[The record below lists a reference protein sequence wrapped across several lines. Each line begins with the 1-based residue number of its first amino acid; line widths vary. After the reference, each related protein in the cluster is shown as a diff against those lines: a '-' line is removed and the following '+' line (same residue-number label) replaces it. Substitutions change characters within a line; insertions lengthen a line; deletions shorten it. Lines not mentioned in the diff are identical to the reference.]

1 MDEPRSAGANRRTD
15 SHFARASR
23 AARQQEARN
32 ISTGQEQ
39 EKAGRAKQGEQRGP
53 EESGHFVRE
62 RNGAGTPVT
71 VGRLELTPEAGSERG
86 QLGIR
91 GLERRAAFEPGQR
104 LHEMR
109 AAAVLGHVPRE
120 PLPHVGVARKTET
133 LRHDTRHRVPNA
145 AQHDRR
151 SDDRPIAAESIA
163 PEAMADHRDRISVV
177 QRLGG
182 ESGAQGRLDSDHL
195 KEVRARLDSAQAQR
209 LTAGLGEIDLRVPP
223 GSRRVE
229 DLRQRPVV
237 AEVDR
242 REPLVKKRASPIG
255 LPQHRE
261 PIRLRIRKRPENNL
275 VQDAEHRRR
284 DARPQPEGQDS
295 RQREPGRPAEQPPP
309 EAQVLEEPLQRH
321 RGIRR

>member
-1 MDEPRSAGANRRTD
+1 M
-15 SHFARASR
+15 
-23 AARQQEARN
+23 
-32 ISTGQEQ
+32 

-53 EESGHFVRE
+53 EESSHLVRE
-62 RNGAGTPVT
+62 RNGAGTPIT
-71 VGRLELTPEAGSERG
+71 VGRFELTPEAVAERG

-91 GLERRAAFEPGQR
+91 GLEGRTAFEPGQR

-109 AAAVLGHVPRE
+109 AAAVLSHVPRE
-120 PLPHVGVARKTET
+120 PLPDVGVAREPET
-133 LRHDTRHRVPNA
+133 LRHHAQNRVRNA

-151 SDDRPIAAESIA
+151 PDDRWIAVEPIA
-163 PEAMADHRDRISVV
+163 PKAMTDHGDRISVV
-177 QRLGG
+177 QRLGW

-195 KEVRARLDSAQAQR
+195 KEICARLDSAQAQR

-223 GSRRVE
+223 RSRGVE

-242 REPLVKKRASPIG
+242 REPLVKKRPRPVG

-261 PIRLRIRKRPENNL
+261 PIRLRIWQRPENHL
-275 VQDAEHRRR
+275 VQDAEYRGR
-284 DARPQPEGQDS
+284 DARPQPQGQDS
-295 RQREPGRPAEQPPP
+295 RRREPGRPAEQPPP

-321 RGIRR
+321 RSLRR